1 MNQSDWEANMATYAK
16 RGKIK
21 WNHDWFWFWSVE
33 LHEKTGKRVGF
44 SPHESSLKPLL
55 DLIPVW
61 NTALNVKTRDTS
73 FYYFITTT
81 TTTIKWNQLPYLR
94 LVVRREL
101 SGKNYWAMKVFCDY
115 RSTIFFWFFFFFS
128 QESLLWLVIQ
138 SGFPYNVSGMLDPR
152 GMV

>member
-1 MNQSDWEANMATYAK
+1 MNQSDWEANMATCAK

-33 LHEKTGKRVGF
+33 LHEPEKTGKRVGF

-81 TTTIKWNQLPYLR
+81 TTTSGTNFHICDWSFEESC
-94 LVVRREL
+94 REKIIEPWKYFAIIVQRF
-101 SGKNYWAMKVFCDY
+101 SFD
-115 RSTIFFWFFFFFS
+115 FFS
-128 QESLLWLVIQ
+128 FFRRRVCCGWSFNLAFLIT
-138 SGFPYNVSGMLDPR
+138 
-152 GMV
+152 